1 MMYPRLD
8 IDLAKLENNAKT
20 IVEAC
25 RADGIDHV
33 FLVTKVL
40 AGDVTTV
47 RRLAG
52 AGFSHLADSRIEN
65 LIRFRDI
72 PLPKALLRLPMAS
85 EAARVVRYAD
95 LSLNS
100 EIDTI
105 RALGTAAVKQ
115 DKIHDVLLMFDVGD
129 LREGIWH
136 RSDYLPIV
144 RAVAGTAGIRIAGI
158 GTNLTCYG
166 GVIPDADNLGALV
179 AIAKRIERELGIRLA
194 IVSGG
199 NSSSV
204 HLLGTKTIPARI
216 NGLRIGEAV
225 FFGRETA
232 YGKPIPAMARDA
244 FTLRAKLVEVA
255 VKPSFPEGNIGM
267 NSFGERPDILDR
279 GPMKRGI
286 LAIGRQDAE
295 AADLTPR
302 DPGVRIVGASSDH
315 LIVDLGVTGHSVGDV
330 LSFDV
335 DYAGLLRLMTS
346 RYVHK
351 RHLH

>member
-1 MMYPRLD
+1 MYPRLD
-8 IDLAKLENNAKT
+8 IDLAKLEHNAKT
-20 IVEAC
+20 IVDAC
-25 RADGIDHV
+25 RADGIDRV
-33 FLVTKVL
+33 FLVVKVL
-40 AGDVTTV
+40 AGDIATV

-65 LIRFRDI
+65 LIRFRGI

-85 EAARVVRYAD
+85 EADRVVRYAD

-100 EIDTI
+100 ELDTV
-105 RALGTAAVKQ
+105 RALGEAAVRQ
-115 DKIHDVLLMFDVGD
+115 GRTHDVLLMFDVGD
-129 LREGIWH
+129 LREGIWYK
-136 RSDYLPIV
+136 SDYMPVV
-144 RAVAGTAGIRIAGI
+144 RAAAGTAGIRLAGI

-166 GVIPDADNLGALV
+166 GVIPDDINQGALV
-179 AIAKRIERELGIRLA
+179 AIAERIERELGIRLA

-204 HLLGTKTIPARI
+204 HLLGTRRIPARV

-225 FFGRETA
+225 LFGRETA
-232 YGKPIPAMARDA
+232 YGRPIPAMHRDA
-244 FTLRAKLVEVA
+244 FTLRAELVEVA
-255 VKPSFPEGNIGM
+255 VKPSFPEGRIGM
-267 NSFGERPDILDR
+267 NSFGEHPDIVDR

-286 LAIGRQDAE
+286 LAIGRQDIE

-302 DPGVRIVGASSDH
+302 DPGVGIVGASSDH
-315 LIVDLGVTGHSVGDV
+315 LIVDLGDTGHGVGDI

-346 RYVHK
+346 SYVHK
-351 RHLH
+351 RHLR